1 MENNTD
7 FLDALKRDLCSGKA
21 LISFKR
27 CKNKSEAI
35 VRIEGSFIASAVGCC
50 ELMAQTV
57 KRQGDTLSEQMQ
69 LLDFLYNTAKEYVQ
83 KSYKSKTDE

>member
-35 VRIEGSFIASAVGCC
+35 VRIEGSFIATAVGCC

-57 KRQGDTLSEQMQ
+57 K
-69 LLDFLYNTAKEYVQ
+69 
-83 KSYKSKTDE
+83 